1 MNSQKIKEIVL
12 DAISRRPKSK
22 LKYYHICWWE
32 NQIQCLSPHHTKER
46 HGIFFGASEDPFI
59 KGLSSY
65 QLKLIEERIIAF
77 CKSRKI
83 QLHPKSKPQKT
94 RGGKDMRKQKMQVT
108 EFDSE
113 RLSTLITTTKVPGCS
128 IENEL
133 VQLQKLLD
141 DAEIVPPQ
149 NMPCDT
155 VTMNSKVRLKDYRS
169 NEDMVLSVVFPI
181 DTDNDRTSEDLKVSI
196 LTPMGLSV
204 FWHRAGDAVS
214 TKIKVEELLYQPEAA
229 GDFHL

>member
-1 MNSQKIKEIVL
+1 
-12 DAISRRPKSK
+12 
-22 LKYYHICWWE
+22 
-32 NQIQCLSPHHTKER
+32 
-46 HGIFFGASEDPFI
+46 
-59 KGLSSY
+59 
-65 QLKLIEERIIAF
+65 
-77 CKSRKI
+77 
-83 QLHPKSKPQKT
+83 
-94 RGGKDMRKQKMQVT
+94 MRKQRMQVT

-113 RLSTLITTTKVPGCS
+113 RLSTLITAAKVPGCS

-149 NMPCDT
+149 NIPCDT

-181 DTDNDRTSEDLKVSI
+181 DTDNDRTFEDLKVSI
-196 LTPMGLSV
+196 LAPMGLSV
-204 FWHRAGDAVS
+204 FGHRAGDAVS
-214 TKIKVEELLYQPEAA
+214 AKIKVEELLYQPEAA